1 MGKKIV
7 RTIPYRRKQEKRTD
21 YLARRKLLTGARP
34 RLVVRRSLRNISLQI
49 VDYYPSGDR
58 VLVSAHSRELIKFG
72 WNGSRK
78 NLPACYLT
86 GLLLARKAKA
96 KKIREVISD
105 LGLYRIVH
113 GSRLFAALKGVKD
126 GSLAMPLGEKA
137 APKEERI
144 TGRHIRGF
152 KNDFNELKKKLSA

>member
-7 RTIPYRRKQEKRTD
+7 RTIQYRRKQEKKTD

-34 RLVVRRSLRNISLQI
+34 RLVVRRSLKNISLQI
-49 VDYYPSGDR
+49 VEYQPSGDR
-58 VLVSAHSRELIKFG
+58 VLVSANSRELIKFG
-72 WNGSRK
+72 WKGSRK

-96 KKIREVISD
+96 KKIKEVISD
-105 LGLYRIVH
+105 LGLYRIIH

-126 GSLAMPLGEKA
+126 GSLVLPLGEKA
-137 APKEERI
+137 LPEEARLS
-144 TGRHIRGF
+144 GKHIKGF
-152 KNDFNELKKKLSA
+152 KNEFNEFKKKLSA